1 MAVRDVA
8 FGGKMADEE
17 HFPVVREIIV
27 NGADDDAIRPV
38 FDPDVVVQ
46 IGNV

>member
-1 MAVRDVA
+1 MAVRDAA

-17 HFPVVREIIV
+17 HLSVVREIIA

-46 IGNV
+46 ISNV